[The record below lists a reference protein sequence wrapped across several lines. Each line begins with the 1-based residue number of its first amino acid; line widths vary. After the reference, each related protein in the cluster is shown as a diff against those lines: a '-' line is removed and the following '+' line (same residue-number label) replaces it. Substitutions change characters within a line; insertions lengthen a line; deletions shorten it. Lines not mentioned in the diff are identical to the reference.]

1 MASTPKPTDL
11 HTIDPKLIG
20 ALKLFEEQRDRLKRA
35 LADTE
40 ERVEFLTWA
49 VAQEQRN
56 RVIGCDAMRAK
67 RAKEQE
73 QKHGIS

>member
-1 MASTPKPTDL
+1 LGFNPRNL

-49 VAQEQRN
+49 VKQEQIHRL
-56 RVIGCDAMRAK
+56 IGCEALRQK
-67 RAKEQE
+67 RAKDAV
-73 QKHGIS
+73 I